1 MLAFPGAFE
10 ASRRREPRTSY
21 PHELCWFRR
30 LARLDTSGN
39 AESSWLQPKG
49 RPEAG
54 EVAGEWVSEMRPE

>member
-1 MLAFPGAFE
+1 MCQKTALVWETPWAACLLPL
-10 ASRRREPRTSY
+10 SD
-21 PHELCWFRR
+21 